1 MFSFEVLIAGWRGEQ
16 RGFFFTLQSSL
27 ITPSEAALWLRLLA
41 WARAAGEIL
50 ILLFLKGRRLALSVT
65 TGPLLRDARLE
76 GFEPASLAAHGAVKS
91 VGESKAD
98 SST

>member
-1 MFSFEVLIAGWRGEQ
+1 MGFSLLCKVPSSHHQ
-16 RGFFFTLQSSL
+16 RQLCGCGS
-27 ITPSEAALWLRLLA
+27 WLLA

-76 GFEPASLAAHGAVKS
+76 SFEPASLAAHGAVKS